1 MFLIEDFSMLLEHLY
16 KCAELLL
23 EEGVNL
29 PSLPPEEIVP
39 FLESLIYH
47 AMNMGSLYFVYFL
60 VELSELFPFI

>member
-29 PSLPPEEIVP
+29 PSLPPEEIIP
-39 FLESLIYH
+39 FVKSLIYH
-47 AMNMGSLYFVYFL
+47 ISNMGSLYFAYFL
-60 VELSELFPFI
+60 VEISKILPF

>member
-1 MFLIEDFSMLLEHLY
+1 MLNDFSMLLSHFY
-16 KCAELLL
+16 KCAEYLI
-23 EEGVNL
+23 EEGATL
-29 PSLPPEEIVP
+29 PLLSPEEIVP